1 ICGVWQN
8 IPTIFTSTKKLSQ
21 LLIVLSTKKQP
32 DGLIGGY
39 LIKHKILNR
48 EVFSTLLKPN
58 SLQTS
63 KTFGAAGAAAFEVAK
78 GGKNLKMM
86 LWFNATLDKAVFHAV
101 SDIVD
106 AGKLSN
112 NVLGAASIKATLN
125 PNGTVA
131 FDVKMVETTRE
142 YEIQPQATFRLVREN
157 PRNKKARI
165 ILSSGAIVESSSG
178 MRIIRNVS
186 ISRMPLRD
194 RDAFYK
200 GKLYAQL
207 EIEKHGIVKARI
219 NRLPFREAL
228 AGNQALFV
236 SPITINR
243 LAPRSVNENVKPIP
257 TTPLPIALFYNVENL
272 NSFQTPCQFFYL
284 LAVYDSTS
292 ANDEKSFKLSL
303 CQEDSARNCAPL
315 NFSSRENL
323 VGPERSSGSLLIGRS
338 DYLYSDQWMALR
350 DGRAYFNLTLINSQR
365 QQSVVTGPITV
376 PKTWCERSNRLQS
389 DRLIAEDN
397 RLLLTSLKN
406 RFDNPSMATCYFEG
420 VVYEDGEMFVSKRRS
435 CTHCNCNR
443 GRISCEKTI
452 CPILNCDATSTI
464 TIDGQ
469 CCPMCK
475 SSFVNDTKVTTLN
488 EKSCHWTDGQTYFIG
503 ETWHPYVAPFG
514 FDKCALCS
522 CGTNMKVSCS
532 RSVCPTLSCPL
543 IMRYRE
549 HSTDCCAKCKNG
561 TNVVILPGAP
571 QRPINLP
578 PELLTGCLFNNR
590 LYKDGAIF
598 SPKLRKMS
606 TLKCIKCTCQVS
618 KEIY

>member
-1 ICGVWQN
+1 MLITISKDNIINVKVGRQGCSFGDRFYELGQTWHPDLGEPFGVLACTKCN
-8 IPTIFTSTKKLSQ
+8 CSTITKKRRVIGKVVCNNLANSCPKLHCPKVVSIKGQ
-21 LLIVLSTKKQP
+21 CCNVCADGSSSEKHTNLPEKVEKTQKMIHGEFMALLTARFKSPPVQSDNLARAYITLNDKDLHFAISYEKLDEQPSSVQILDGQDYLLYEKNLSTTTNNK
-32 DGLIGGY
+32 
-39 LIKHKILNR
+39 
-48 EVFSTLLKPN
+48 
-58 SLQTS
+58 TS
-63 KTFGAAGAAAFEVAK
+63 KSFGAAGAAAFEVAK

-86 LWFNATLDKAVFHAV
+86 LWFNSTLDKAEADPQIIVWLERNDGVRRKIDMAKVIKAKHSSAYHTVEMSINIHPTEKSHLIKGHLNLVVTCNEMSPTELTGRIAPKSSCDVFHAV

-112 NVLGAASIKATLN
+112 NVLGAASIRATLN

-131 FDVKMVETTRE
+131 FDVKMVETPRE
-142 YEIQPQATFRLVREN
+142 YENLPQATFRLVREN

-178 MRIIRNVS
+178 MRVIRNVS

-323 VGPERSSGSLLIGRS
+323 VGPDRSSGSLLIGRS

-365 QQSVVTGPITV
+365 QQSVVTG
-376 PKTWCERSNRLQS
+376 KWN
-389 DRLIAEDN
+389 N
-397 RLLLTSLKN
+397 
-406 RFDNPSMATCYFEG
+406 
-420 VVYEDGEMFVSKRRS
+420 
-435 CTHCNCNR
+435 
-443 GRISCEKTI
+443 
-452 CPILNCDATSTI
+452 
-464 TIDGQ
+464 
-469 CCPMCK
+469 
-475 SSFVNDTKVTTLN
+475 VTA
-488 EKSCHWTDGQTYFIG
+488 
-503 ETWHPYVAPFG
+503 V
-514 FDKCALCS
+514 
-522 CGTNMKVSCS
+522 
-532 RSVCPTLSCPL
+532 
-543 IMRYRE
+543 
-549 HSTDCCAKCKNG
+549 
-561 TNVVILPGAP
+561 
-571 QRPINLP
+571 
-578 PELLTGCLFNNR
+578 
-590 LYKDGAIF
+590 
-598 SPKLRKMS
+598 
-606 TLKCIKCTCQVS
+606 
-618 KEIY
+618 